1 MVRAAGLCSGNYDKC
16 YKQVSVAEVQQVASV
31 TGGTAGEKGPDL
43 TWPKEPKSM
52 QETPLEVP
60 GNN

>member
-1 MVRAAGLCSGNYDKC
+1 M
-16 YKQVSVAEVQQVASV
+16 AEVQQVASV